1 MELCSILDYLAGSR
15 QLCSDPLNIFIVY
28 ICAFIVVGD
37 FILRQTLDRE
47 RRDFY
52 MIPVMAQDT
61 GGRTKFT
68 TVYVT
73 VLDINDNAPQ
83 FYATSMS

>member
-1 MELCSILDYLAGSR
+1 
-15 QLCSDPLNIFIVY
+15 
-28 ICAFIVVGD
+28 
-37 FILRQTLDRE
+37 
-47 RRDFY
+47 

-83 FYATSMS
+83 FYASSMSYVILSGNKKNSNNFQLIFGRSIAQ

>member
-1 MELCSILDYLAGSR
+1 MLQGA
-15 QLCSDPLNIFIVY
+15 DPLIVFIVY
-28 ICAFIVVGD
+28 ICAVIVVGD

-47 RRDFY
+47 RRDFF

-83 FYATSMS
+83 FFASSMS